1 MIAELLRDESRAAAS
16 GGAAAR
22 HVDTR
27 ESRGFDRR
35 VKESEIGQ
43 PTADGARPWQA
54 AVATLW

>member
-43 PTADGARPWQA
+43 PTADGARPCR
-54 AVATLW
+54 LR